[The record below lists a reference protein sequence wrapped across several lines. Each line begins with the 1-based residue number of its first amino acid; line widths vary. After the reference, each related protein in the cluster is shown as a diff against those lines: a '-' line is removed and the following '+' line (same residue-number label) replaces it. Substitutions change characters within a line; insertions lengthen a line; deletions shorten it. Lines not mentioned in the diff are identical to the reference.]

1 MKPDISSK
9 KEKRYQRVLEQLE
22 SLLTKTEHPIP
33 RMATIAAILHHKMDH
48 FFWTGFYLL
57 IDGELIVGPY
67 QGAVACQIL
76 KKNSGVCWSSIQKKE
91 VEIVPDVHQ
100 FPGHIACDS
109 RSNSEIVVP
118 LLDQSGS
125 IVGCLDV
132 DSQVYNN
139 FDSIDQIY
147 LTKISHLVYQ
157 YKNNPS

>member
-1 MKPDISSK
+1 MTLTIENK
-9 KEKRYQRVLEQLE
+9 KEKRYQRILTQLE
-22 SLLTKTEHPIP
+22 SLLTKTDQPIP
-33 RMATIAAILHHKMDH
+33 RMATIAAVLHHKMDH

-57 IDGELIVGPY
+57 VDGELMVGPY

-76 KKNSGVCWSSIQKKE
+76 KKNTGVCWSAILKNE

-118 LLDQSGS
+118 LIDQSGA
-125 IVGCLDV
+125 ILGCLDI
-132 DSQVYNN
+132 DSQEYNN
-139 FDSIDQIY
+139 FDDIDKIY

-157 YKNNPS
+157 YK